1 MSAAENPFNIVKYIK
16 KTCTVPI
23 PARIA
28 NTIQDLFRN
37 FWMLKPFFLDHIH
50 NMLEPDSQV
59 LKKCNYETLTREI
72 YHFTYISRIYQ
83 FHVLIAMFNCPHL
96 LFQMCHPDRHSR
108 RSPRGSCRGWALL
121 PALLHPLPHEWVVDK
136 FSATFK
142 FSLQFQPTVP
152 GLRCPQAAISSFK
165 IRRLNIHW
173 TSLQAPRCTN
183 VKAF

>member
-1 MSAAENPFNIVKYIK
+1 MQCVILCSLLTPYSVLRSKRIK
-16 KTCTVPI
+16 MQIYT
-23 PARIA
+23 
-28 NTIQDLFRN
+28 NSLTIDKN
-37 FWMLKPFFLDHIH
+37 FW
-50 NMLEPDSQV
+50 PDI
-59 LKKCNYETLTREI
+59 I
-72 YHFTYISRIYQ
+72 YLNSRIYE
-83 FHVLIAMFNCPHL
+83 FHVLIAMVNCHHL

-108 RSPRGSCRGWALL
+108 RSPRGSCRGRALL
-121 PALLHPLPHEWVVDK
+121 PALLHPLSHEWVVDK

>member
-1 MSAAENPFNIVKYIK
+1 MYCV
-16 KTCTVPI
+16 I

-28 NTIQDLFRN
+28 TTIHDLFRN

-50 NMLEPDSQV
+50 NLLEPDSQV
-59 LKKCNYETLTREI
+59 LEKCNYETRKI

-83 FHVLIAMFNCPHL
+83 FHVLIAMVNCHHL

-121 PALLHPLPHEWVVDK
+121 PPLLHPLPHEWVVDK

-165 IRRLNIHW
+165 IRRLNKL
-173 TSLQAPRCTN
+173 TSSKLHKCKGFLKPTTLLDNQQVTD
-183 VKAF
+183 